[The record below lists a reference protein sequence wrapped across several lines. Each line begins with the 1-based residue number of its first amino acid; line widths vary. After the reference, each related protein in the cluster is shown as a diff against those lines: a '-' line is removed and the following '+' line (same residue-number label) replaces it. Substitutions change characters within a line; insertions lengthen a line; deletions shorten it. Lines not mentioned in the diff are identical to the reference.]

1 MKRQSKAVIIPG
13 GPGLS
18 PSYLHPYLDD
28 IFSLHQQSY
37 VDPSKAR
44 TAQEASELV
53 TKSFAGLG
61 ENDVVFAH
69 SWGSYLVLE
78 AIKKRKAPPCH
89 FILANPVPLSG
100 NNLPLVLK
108 ALTERMTPETL
119 QKVEAE
125 LRKKGKDAGA
135 EAFRLALRAYTGHAG
150 RLPQLEFEFWPERE
164 SMVSRSQPGY
174 SHKSLF
180 NKINGRTLV
189 LFGQSDYVTLTLFG
203 GKPRHTQT
211 LPGGHFGFAE
221 NPLAYKRAII
231 NFLLKSGNA

>member
-1 MKRQSKAVIIPG
+1 MKRPSKVVIIPG

-28 IFSLHQQSY
+28 TFSLYQQIY
-37 VDPSKAR
+37 VDPSKAK

-53 TKSFAGLG
+53 AKNLGGL
-61 ENDVVFAH
+61 NSDDVVFAH

-89 FILANPVPLSG
+89 FILANPVPLSSS
-100 NNLPLVLK
+100 NLPLVHK
-108 ALTERMTPETL
+108 TLTERMTPETL

-125 LRKKGKDAGA
+125 LRRKGKDAGA

-164 SMVSRSQPGY
+164 SMVSRSQPKY
-174 SHKSLF
+174 SNKSLF
-180 NKINGRTLV
+180 KKVKGRTLV
-189 LFGQSDYVTLTLFG
+189 LFGQSDYITPAHFG
-203 GKPRHTQT
+203 EPPRHSLT